1 MLMTN
6 PQNRRTT
13 GKNCRTGSAT
23 IAGPLLSRAVR
34 RRTTLFSQFPPRSLF
49 TAIRRAVARSGGCRH
64 TASGTR
70 VANCAL
76 WHAQGGS

>member
-1 MLMTN
+1 MTN

-13 GKNCRTGSAT
+13 GRNCRTRSAT
-23 IAGPLLSRAVR
+23 IANPHSLVGAR
-34 RRTTLFSQFPPRSLF
+34 RPATLFSQFPPRALF
-49 TAIRRAVARSGGCRH
+49 RVMGRAVLRQAAGRQF
-64 TASGTR
+64 ASGMR